1 MPRMTKEETRQ
12 KYFEEF
18 KQAQAIEKELE
29 ENAEGFQRY
38 LKFIKTKKKLQ
49 KLLKVWTMDEYGR
62 MRMYEGSLETLFEF
76 MEACGFKIYER

>member
-18 KQAQAIEKELE
+18 KRAQAIEKEME

-38 LKFIKTKKKLQ
+38 LKFINAKKKLQ
-49 KLLKVWTMDEYGR
+49 KILKLWSMDEYGR
-62 MRMYEGSLETLFEF
+62 MTMYEGSIETLFEF
-76 MEACGFKIYER
+76 MEACGLKI